1 MALDFPSSPSNG
13 QIFVD
18 SGSGNRYVYE
28 AATTKWKSIQ
38 NAGVVIAYSFD
49 KANAA
54 FYTANAAFGVANAA
68 LPNVSNTVFEGNL
81 RITGTLSIGTNT
93 VVITDNSIS
102 AQSIIV
108 AGSPIPSGVTSN
120 LAFDTANA
128 AFASANNVGPQIAP
142 AFNTANAAY
151 GAANNV
157 GPQIA
162 PAFNTANAAYGAA
175 NNVGPQIAPAFI
187 TANAAFASVNSNW
200 TVTNTAYGVAN
211 AAFAKANTVSGQ
223 TIASGTTMTFQQTTA
238 PTGFTKVTTYNDY
251 AMRIVSGSVANKTNG
266 VAFTTAFASQTPSGS
281 VSTSVSGSVGSTT
294 LSTSQ
299 IPSHSHTASTSA
311 IEVTTLGGPIQYSP
325 EGSFSYT
332 TGSVTVDA
340 AGGGGSH
347 NHSFSGSASSTF
359 TGSAINMAVNYV
371 DFILATA
378 N

>member
-128 AFASANNVGPQIAP
+128 AFAS
-142 AFNTANAAY
+142 
-151 GAANNV
+151 ANNV